1 MEFLVLF
8 VIMSICVLVVDYFNT
23 KEIQAIVDSRPVR
36 PVIVSDLTANQL
48 NKTLEIKK
56 AMDAKT
62 RAKIADVN
70 AKNRERITC

>member
-23 KEIQAIVDSRPVR
+23 KEINAIIATRPAC
-36 PVIVSDLTANQL
+36 PVIVSDLTASQL
-48 NKTLEIKK
+48 NNALVIKK

-62 RAKIADVN
+62 RAKIASVN
-70 AKNRERITC
+70 DQGA